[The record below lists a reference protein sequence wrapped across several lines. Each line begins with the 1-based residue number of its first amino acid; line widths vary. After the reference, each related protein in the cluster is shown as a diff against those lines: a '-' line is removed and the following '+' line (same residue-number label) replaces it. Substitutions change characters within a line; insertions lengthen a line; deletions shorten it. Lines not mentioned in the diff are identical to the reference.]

1 MNRTYELMFIVRPDM
16 TDEDLDKL
24 ISTLQSVVPPSG
36 GTVIRVDKMGKRR
49 LAYTV
54 RRFHDGIY
62 VLMVIEGGGPVMHEL
77 ERRLRVTEPVIK
89 FLTVRVDEEQKR
101 LDKIKKLRD
110 AKKKVSAQPAA
121 SRAGRTCGSS
131 GYGDSSDRVKTKG
144 QGSGLGIRVQTSC
157 DERSFRWPLNPDPWP
172 LFGEVAEIPKESTS
186 YGRRDESTRASS
198 GTEREAAK

>member
-16 TDEDLDKL
+16 LDEDLDKL
-24 ISTLQSVVPPSG
+24 ISTLQTVVPASG
-36 GTVIRVDKMGKRR
+36 GSVQKVEKMGKRR

-62 VLMVIEGGGPVMHEL
+62 VLMVIEGGGPAIHEL

-110 AKKKVSAQPAA
+110 SKKKVSAQPAA
-121 SRAGRTCGSS
+121 QEPASVPATP
-131 GYGDSSDRVKTKG
+131 
-144 QGSGLGIRVQTSC
+144 
-157 DERSFRWPLNPDPWP
+157 EPAPAPA
-172 LFGEVAEIPKESTS
+172 AEAPAT
-186 YGRRDESTRASS
+186 A
-198 GTEREAAK
+198 

>member
-1 MNRTYELMFIVRPDM
+1 MNRIYELMFIVRPDM

-24 ISTLQSVVPPSG
+24 ISTLQAVVPASG
-36 GTVIRVDKMGKRR
+36 GTVKSVEKMGKRR

-62 VLMVIEGGGPVMHEL
+62 VLMVVEGGGPVMHEL

-101 LDKIKKLRD
+101 LEKIKKIRD

-121 SRAGRTCGSS
+121 SAE
-131 GYGDSSDRVKTKG
+131 
-144 QGSGLGIRVQTSC
+144 QGAAV
-157 DERSFRWPLNPDPWP
+157 PA
-172 LFGEVAEIPKESTS
+172 AETP
-186 YGRRDESTRASS
+186 AS
-198 GTEREAAK
+198 A